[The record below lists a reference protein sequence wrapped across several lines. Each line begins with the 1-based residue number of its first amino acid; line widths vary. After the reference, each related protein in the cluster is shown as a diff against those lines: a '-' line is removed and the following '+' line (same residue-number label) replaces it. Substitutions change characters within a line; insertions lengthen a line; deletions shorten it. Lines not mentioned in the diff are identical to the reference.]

1 MKVVPLFSTAIVR
14 FDVPNADSLNVELR
28 QVILDR
34 ARTHPSTHK
43 SNQGAWQS
51 SWDMDRWGGTAA
63 IRLLAHARDV
73 ANQMTTDAEGQS
85 GRDPPG
91 DSAVTW
97 IGNMWAIINRSGDVN
112 DYRSHPGS
120 YWSGVYYV
128 DDGGIAANPA
138 LGGELEF
145 LDPRG
150 AVPLM
155 NAPHLRIAGHRSA
168 GSSERLVPQAGRMV
182 LFPSWVLHQVR
193 PYRGT
198 ADRISVAFNLT
209 V

>member
-1 MKVVPLFSTAIVR
+1 
-14 FDVPNADSLNVELR
+14 
-28 QVILDR
+28 
-34 ARTHPSTHK
+34 
-43 SNQGAWQS
+43 
-51 SWDMDRWGGTAA
+51 MDRWGGRAA

-73 ANQMTTDAEGQS
+73 ANQMTTDAEGRP
-85 GRDPPG
+85 GEGPDPG
-91 DSAVTW
+91 HSAVTW
-97 IGNMWAIINRSGDVN
+97 IGNMWATINRSGDADV
-112 DYRSHPGS
+112 YHSHPGS
-120 YWSGVYYV
+120 YWSGIYYV
-128 DDGGIAANPA
+128 DDGGIAANQA

-155 NAPHLRIAGHRSA
+155 NAPHLRIAGHLSA